1 MLASGDRLRS
11 WALAHDDP
19 TPYTPPNTIGPFRVL
34 HQVGVGVLG
43 PVFRAYDPARD
54 RLVAVKVFRLD
65 LLPDQVRVFLTEL
78 QGLCEIGLDHPGL
91 AAPIAAGIEGGAVYL
106 ASEYVASDSLDVAF
120 RVRATASLERVGTV
134 IAQLGD
140 ALDYARARGVGHGA
154 LHPRDIFVGPDR
166 ACATGFGIV
175 QALERAGAHPP
186 VRRPYAAPERV
197 AGASWSTAAD
207 VFSLAVIAHEW
218 LTGRRPAG
226 RPRAAL
232 RAGWPDP
239 ARADPLQEVM
249 AHALAEDPDVRYRT
263 GRAFTAALEAVS
275 SAAVEAEP
283 GEKAPCP
290 SAEVDFDLRV
300 EGSPGPAEAA
310 APLEAVD
317 LVLQT
322 DLAPAPVRAGGPPAS
337 LLDLAEGEEAREKAR
352 EQAREKARAE
362 DAEGAQQDEQA
373 REEEAKGEGGKE
385 AEERAEEGEDEGED
399 ERGEQGGEEEQA
411 VGHVAPAG
419 GMVAAAPEA
428 MAGEE
433 ADEAGAVRGEV
444 AQRVEEAAPE
454 EQGLA
459 IGEPSR
465 SAEMRSRRDT
475 ETFGRPRVAVLPYAV
490 VLTVGVLAGF
500 LVGYALGSREGGG
513 AARVEE
519 PSTGSRGST
528 VGPSETRSGQPFTE
542 AALPSA
548 GPRAT
553 GATAPGAPVPG
564 RLVIRST
571 PAAATVRVDGVAR
584 GTTPLMVDGLALG
597 TYRVEV
603 SRRGYSSVVREVTL
617 TTPVPSRELVVRLE
631 SAAVTRPAPRAG
643 RSGAPAGGT
652 LVAVSR
658 PPGARVVLDGRVV
671 GRTPL
676 TLRGV
681 KPGRYVVRLELDGY
695 RGWTTEVVVSSGR
708 ETRVAGSLDPVRNR

>member
-1 MLASGDRLRS
+1 MLASSDRLRS

-19 TPYTPPNTIGPFRVL
+19 TPYTPPDTFGPFRVL

-54 RLVAVKVFRLD
+54 RLVAVKAFRLD
-65 LLPDQVRVFLTEL
+65 LPPDQVRVFLTEL

-106 ASEYVASDSLDVAF
+106 VCEYVASDSLDVAF

-175 QALERAGAHPP
+175 QALERAEVHPP

-218 LTGRRPAG
+218 LTGKRPGG
-226 RPRAAL
+226 RPRAVPL
-232 RAGWPDP
+232 VGWPDP
-239 ARADPLQEVM
+239 ARADLLQEVM
-249 AHALAEDPDVRYRT
+249 ARALAEDPDVRYRT

-283 GEKAPCP
+283 GEEVPYP
-290 SAEVDFDLRV
+290 SAEVDFDLRI
-300 EGSPGPAEAA
+300 EESPGRAEVA

-317 LVLQT
+317 LVLQM
-322 DLAPAPVRAGGPPAS
+322 DLAPEPVRAGGAPAS
-337 LLDLAEGEEAREKAR
+337 LLDLAEGEEARE
-352 EQAREKARAE
+352 QARAQG
-362 DAEGAQQDEQA
+362 AEGEQQDEQA
-373 REEEAKGEGGKE
+373 REEEATSEGGGE
-385 AEERAEEGEDEGED
+385 AEERSEEGEEEEAE
-399 ERGEQGGEEEQA
+399 ERGEPGGEEEA

-419 GMVAAAPEA
+419 GMVAAVAEA
-428 MAGEE
+428 IAGEQ
-433 ADEAGAVRGEV
+433 ADEAGAVRAVV
-444 AQRVEEAAPE
+444 AEAVEEAASE
-454 EQGLA
+454 EQELVM
-459 IGEPSR
+459 GEPSK
-465 SAEMRSRRDT
+465 SAEARSRRDT

-500 LVGYALGSREGGG
+500 LVGYALGSRERGG
-513 AARVEE
+513 AERVEQ

-528 VGPSETRSGQPFTE
+528 VGPSETRPGQPFTE
-542 AALPSA
+542 APLPSA
-548 GPRAT
+548 GPTAV
-553 GATAPGAPVPG
+553 GAAAPGAPVPG

-571 PAAATVRVDGVAR
+571 PAAATVRIDGVAR
-584 GTTPLMVDGLALG
+584 GTTPLAVDGLALG

-603 SRRGYSSVVREVTL
+603 SRRGYASVVREVTL
-617 TTPVPSRELVVRLE
+617 TTPVPSRELVVQLQ
-631 SAAVTRPAPRAG
+631 SAAVTGQAPRAA
-643 RSGAPAGGT
+643 RSGAAAGGV

-658 PPGARVVLDGRVV
+658 PPGARVVLDRRVV

-681 KPGRYVVRLELDGY
+681 KPGRHVVRLELDGY
-695 RGWTTEVVVSSGR
+695 RGWTTEVVVSNGR
-708 ETRVAGSLDPVRNR
+708 ETRVAGSLDRVRNR